1 MTKYEFDHWLRY
13 RLSDLPPQEVER
25 ISVFYQDAIADRME
39 DGMTEDEAIYALGE
53 PEGLLEDIR
62 ASIPVFEAY
71 EEAQQAAREPKSR
84 RTPLLAIGL
93 IVAALCAVIPVVLL
107 FVFNLDTGTHTIYT
121 DTPVMLEPTDHVP
134 IVEDAV
140 AEHVFRMDAVD
151 KIAIVVDSA
160 PLIAEPSP
168 DEHLHIH
175 AAPSCYTIR
184 FSEGAVYVERN
195 PNDTYA
201 DQTLR
206 LQIPADAHD
215 YHLTVD
221 MKVGDVEL
229 FELVPRSL
237 QVILE
242 TGNIWLRGV
251 SAREGLE
258 LRTELGGIYG
268 TLRGAAADYTVA
280 ASVEMGTGNLVNSN
294 AGPIRLWVSVE
305 LGDIDVHFEE

>member
-53 PEGLLEDIR
+53 PESLLEDIR

-71 EEAQQAAREPKSR
+71 EEARQEAEKPKNR
-84 RTPLLAIGL
+84 RTALLAIGL
-93 IVAALCAVIPVVLL
+93 VVAALCAVIPVGLL
-107 FVFNLDTGTHTIYT
+107 FVFNAAPRHNEIYWENI
-121 DTPVMLEPTDHVP
+121 EPTDHVP

-140 AEHVFRMDAVD
+140 TEHVFLMDEVD
-151 KIAIVVDSA
+151 KIAVAVDSA
-160 PLIAEPSP
+160 PFVAEPSP

-195 PNDTYA
+195 PNYTDA
-201 DQTLR
+201 DQTIR
-206 LQIPADAHD
+206 LQIPMDTHD

-221 MKVGDVEL
+221 MEMGDVEL
-229 FELVPRSL
+229 YELAPQSL
-237 QVILE
+237 QVTLE
-242 TGNIWLRGV
+242 MGNIWLHGV
-251 SAREGLE
+251 SARDGIE
-258 LRTELGGIYG
+258 LCTQVGGIYG
-268 TLRGAAADYTVA
+268 SLRGAATDYTVE
-280 ASVEMGTGNLVNSN
+280 ASVEAGTSNLGNSN
-294 AGPIRLWVSVE
+294 LGPIRLWASVE
-305 LGDIDVHFEE
+305 LGDIDVHFEG